1 MFNLNVLT
9 VLNRELGADFD
20 VEHFEHVARFDRDR
34 EWIEMLLRSTVDQVV
49 SVADLG
55 LKVPFA
61 AGEEMRTEISAKF
74 RRAGLEAE
82 MGAAGLE
89 LARWWT
95 DRQGDFALSLWAPAG
110 ARGAGLG
117 PTPSP

>member
-1 MFNLNVLT
+1 
-9 VLNRELGADFD
+9 
-20 VEHFEHVARFDRDR
+20 
-34 EWIEMLLRSTVDQVV
+34 MLLRSTVDQVV
-49 SVADLG
+49 SVADLD

-74 RRAGLEAE
+74 RRAGLESE

-95 DRQGDFALSLWAPAG
+95 DRQGDFALSLWAPDGAG
-110 ARGAGLG
+110 GAGLG
-117 PTPSP
+117 PTRSP